1 MIPAYDEGDREK
13 VEMKFNFTRSRI
25 FMGNFLFGCERLL
38 IIVSPVRP
46 SCALRKLHIG
56 PSETRKTCNTVI
68 HLTSV
73 LVFDEIPNWKH
84 FEASQELV
92 MDKFELIALSLCALM
107 AFELCER

>member
-1 MIPAYDEGDREK
+1 MIPAYDEGGREK

-25 FMGNFLFGCERLL
+25 FMGNFLCGCERLL

-56 PSETRKTCNTVI
+56 LHQKRGKLATPSFT
-68 HLTSV
+68 LPAS
-73 LVFDEIPNWKH
+73 WKH

-92 MDKFELIALSLCALM
+92 MDKFELIALSLCSNGFRVVPA
-107 AFELCER
+107 